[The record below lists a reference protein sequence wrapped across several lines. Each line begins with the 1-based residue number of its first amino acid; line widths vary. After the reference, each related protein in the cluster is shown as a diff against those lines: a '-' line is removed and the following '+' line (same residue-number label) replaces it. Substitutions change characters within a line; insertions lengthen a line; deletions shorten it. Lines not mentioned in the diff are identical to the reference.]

1 MPESVSMGRQLA
13 HAHANRGKILF
24 HTAIRFLLA
33 GVVVLAGIRGNPP
46 KGGPVNFLAGL
57 LAACIALVALAWVF
71 FPLIHCRDCLDFY
84 ETGITIGKRFW
95 ALETLGNISFMDVR
109 SNFSMFERTYM
120 CTEAR
125 RFNVT
130 YIKDA
135 KKNYNRAYFNE
146 I

>member
-1 MPESVSMGRQLA
+1 
-13 HAHANRGKILF
+13 
-24 HTAIRFLLA
+24 
-33 GVVVLAGIRGNPP
+33 
-46 KGGPVNFLAGL
+46 
-57 LAACIALVALAWVF
+57 
-71 FPLIHCRDCLDFY
+71 
-84 ETGITIGKRFW
+84 
-95 ALETLGNISFMDVR
+95 
-109 SNFSMFERTYM
+109 MFERTYM

>member
-24 HTAIRFLLA
+24 HTAVRFLLA

-57 LAACIALVALAWVF
+57 LA
-71 FPLIHCRDCLDFY
+71 
-84 ETGITIGKRFW
+84 